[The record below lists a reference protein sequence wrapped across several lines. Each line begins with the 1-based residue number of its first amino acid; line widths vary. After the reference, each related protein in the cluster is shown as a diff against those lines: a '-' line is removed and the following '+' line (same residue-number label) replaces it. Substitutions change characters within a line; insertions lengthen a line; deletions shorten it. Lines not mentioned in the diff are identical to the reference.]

1 MSDYPDVSK
10 LKVSELKE
18 LCEQY
23 GLETKGLKKDL
34 QQRLN
39 EYFESNPGMIW
50 TDWYDWEREAYVWLE
65 FWAHILNTD

>member
-39 EYFESNPGMIW
+39 EYFESNPGMI
-50 TDWYDWEREAYVWLE
+50 
-65 FWAHILNTD
+65 